1 MTLGSSG
8 PGSRTSEY
16 DAALLEFARAAG
28 LHCVYFGISE
38 SRLLRG
44 EECYERL
51 DQFLTELQAR
61 EHAPQGCPFVPRRN
75 SHL

>member
-1 MTLGSSG
+1 VTVGSSG

-16 DAALLEFARAAG
+16 DAALSAFVRAVG
-28 LHCVYFGISE
+28 LHCAYLGIAE

-51 DQFLTELQAR
+51 DQFLTDLQAR
-61 EHAPQGCPFVPRRN
+61 ERAPEGFPFMPRRN
-75 SHL
+75 SRL